1 MKKLLYLGLTALTML
16 FSLGSARGQDEGATA
31 AKVKVTL
38 EPTATWTRGLSAPK
52 FKVEITPGQSGSV
65 ELGTDADKLAVKVTF
80 AKQEGPAAK
89 TEITQLLTAA
99 ETSLK
104 PSTEELEDGTWTLSY
119 ALMKGDNS
127 VAFGEGADVAE
138 DCANTLNVVTPILVF
153 DPAGGD
159 VVEGTE
165 ISISCSNCDDVEAD
179 DNIVFK
185 FYADKQTAT
194 EKAAS
199 DFEDDEDGVYWLNGK
214 TPTITVEEPVLA
226 AGIFNMTTLE
236 ALSIAYAE
244 YTVTEKPKV
253 TVTLNPNTWK
263 LGSTPKPTFVLN
275 SLELTEKEIGDKDG
289 DLSIKVKVSKDDKN
303 FEQRLTGSTTEIET
317 DELTEGDWTITYEL
331 QIKKGTDYEAY
342 TDAKVSPATDNLTV
356 QAAAVAPKEAAITVT
371 FTPAEWTIGESN
383 KVTATVVMD
392 PADAFTLGSEVGDY
406 AIRVWFQ
413 DSYDG
418 STIETFYLT
427 SASSEFQSASF
438 ATLEE
443 YGADKYTLVY
453 GVVTVAGNGRYTPYT
468 DVDFTFD
475 ASTEEFEVKAGT
487 GGDVTTLEKPTIT
500 STRIIEGKYAGLY
513 VKGDKISIS
522 AETGATIWY
531 TLDGTTPE
539 ADEEKAHK
547 YTGPFELE
555 ESSKPIVIKAIA
567 ANGNV
572 TSEEAQAK
580 YFFLDISVDLYT
592 LIGESM
598 PIDFAGYG
606 KYVPFSVWVMIE
618 KGGSPISCDPKG
630 LYAGVYYTIDG
641 KTDPDMDKWE
651 EGNKG
656 PVYYVDQLDTA
667 FHSPMMM
674 LTQDNVEQIKIKVYL
689 TYDGEL
695 VAESEVFDFDV
706 YQGAEVPGL
715 ILDPSPYL
723 SKVTSEP
730 VKIENADDFVVI
742 LYTKD
747 GSIPTYDRHYWGM
760 MKYDEPEANLFVY
773 DAETGIEIEGTETIK
788 VIGYTMGSFGGG
800 GMDPLDLDDEFFDDP
815 MGGGGDNT
823 MFPHYGS
830 DMVTATYT
838 LVKKPELSLNP
849 DPEDGAVAY
858 NTEVTITNIE
868 EIEAAGYAVTFDVYP
883 SKEEAFY
890 PFSQYGA
897 SYPVVTKENPLV
909 LFNLYNAETG
919 ADFDYYVTY
928 QVNDPSDVPMPQ
940 IQYQGNARADEIGL
954 YTKGQKVKIVGEGD
968 EYKVW
973 YTIDGSA
980 PKADE
985 AQGGQS
991 SAEITLD
998 KSMVIK
1004 AIAVKEGE
1012 ASDVAT
1018 AHFTLYEDATLTFTL
1033 VDQSRYFPVTDS
1045 VGKNIS
1051 IDVNF
1056 NVKESPE
1063 LGFYSP
1069 SPAVIYY
1076 SIDGETDP
1084 TMEAYK
1090 QDDTK
1095 VFKAEGKLI
1104 ESEYGNFATNPYIYF
1119 DQEESVNLKAR
1130 VYLNIELGEGEGGL
1144 IFSDVLSKEIDV
1156 VFGLQDPVFDVEAGE
1171 VHIGDTL
1178 RIKNLNDSYAEET
1191 DAIYFSVNGELP
1203 FSHLYEGVYQSGW
1216 NVSGDEEN
1224 DALTE
1229 LYAKQVIVVFQQ
1241 DENGMYAY
1249 IPSNTKYY
1257 DGSDK
1262 IRIKDGKFEIQA
1274 ICYDYT
1280 AYGID
1285 GRGEP
1290 GMLQYGSNFVA
1301 KEYTVKPKALDPV
1314 FSVAAGK
1321 VTKGTKVAINCATEG
1336 AKIYYTTN
1344 GTEPT
1349 QASTEFKV
1357 GDTIV
1362 VTQDTTI
1369 MAIAICADMDNSE
1382 VVKAVYVIDT
1392 VKAPTFS
1399 VAAGEVVKGTKV
1411 AIECATKDAKIYYT
1425 TNGDV
1430 PTVESTEY
1438 TDSIAIESDMTI
1450 KAIAYRADM
1459 VISPVAV
1466 AAYVVKE
1473 EAQSVATPTFSVP
1486 AGEVAIGTKV
1496 EIKCATEGAVIY
1508 YTLDGTTPDAD
1519 ATEYKDAIV
1528 INEAV
1533 TVKAIAI
1540 KGELKSEVATASY
1553 TVSTAVEGA
1562 ELAGVNIYPNPNDG
1576 KFNVVVPVD
1585 ATVVVF
1591 TANGQVV
1598 RRMEVAAGVHS
1609 LQLANSGI
1617 YFVRLTAANGQSAVK
1632 RVVVR

>member
-16 FSLGSARGQDEGATA
+16 FSLGSTRGQDA

-38 EPTATWTRGLSAPK
+38 EPATWTRGLSTPK
-52 FKVEITPGQSGSV
+52 FKVEITPEQSDGV
-65 ELGTDADKLAVKVTF
+65 ELGTGADKLAVKVTF
-80 AKQEGPAAK
+80 TKQDAPAAK

-104 PSTEELEDGTWTLSY
+104 PSTETEVLEDGIWNLSYELRKGDDSDVFGTEAETAEDCVKALTVETPTLTFNPANGQVTEGSEIEITCSEEELEDY
-119 ALMKGDNS
+119 
-127 VAFGEGADVAE
+127 
-138 DCANTLNVVTPILVF
+138 
-153 DPAGGD
+153 
-159 VVEGTE
+159 
-165 ISISCSNCDDVEAD
+165 
-179 DNIVFK
+179 IVFK
-185 FYADKQTAT
+185 FYADKTTA
-194 EKAAS
+194 EQNAAQ
-199 DFEDDEDGVYWLNGK
+199 DFKVDGDDVSWLDSGN
-214 TPTITVEEPVLA
+214 PTIEKDAPVLA
-226 AGIFNMTTLE
+226 AAISDYITSTI
-236 ALSIAYAE
+236 IAITYAE
-244 YTVTEKPKV
+244 YTVKEKPKV

-263 LGSTPKPTFVLN
+263 LGSTTKPAFVLN
-275 SLELTEKEIGDKDG
+275 TLELTEKGKEMGDEEGK
-289 DLSIKVKVSKDDKN
+289 LSIKVTVAKGDNN
-303 FEQRLTGSTTEIET
+303 FEQRLTSNVTEIET
-317 DELTEGDWTITYEL
+317 DKLTEEGDWTITYEL
-331 QIKKGTDYEAY
+331 QIKSGEKYEAY
-342 TDAKVSPATDNLTV
+342 TDAKVSPATDKLTV
-356 QAAAVAPKEAAITVT
+356 QAAAVAPKNAAITVT
-371 FTPAEWTIGESN
+371 FTPAEWTIGESD
-383 KVTATVVMD
+383 KVTATVAMD
-392 PADAFTLGSEVGDY
+392 PTDAFTLGNEVGDY
-406 AIRVWFQ
+406 AIRVFFK

-418 STIETFYLT
+418 TTETFYLT
-427 SASSEFQSASF
+427 SASSELQSESF
-438 ATLEE
+438 ANLVVE
-443 YGADKYTLVY
+443 GAYKYTLEY
-453 GVVTVAGNGRYTPYT
+453 SVVTVTGNGRYTPYT
-468 DVDFTFD
+468 DAEFTFD

-513 VKGDKISIS
+513 VEGDKITMS
-522 AETGATIWY
+522 AQTGATIWY

-567 ANGNV
+567 ANGDV

-580 YFFLDISVDLYT
+580 FFFLDISVDLYT
-592 LIGESM
+592 FMGEPM
-598 PIDFAGYG
+598 PIDWAGYG

-618 KGGSPISCDPKG
+618 KGGSPISCDPEG

-641 KTDPDMDKWE
+641 KTEPDMDKWE

-656 PVYYVDQLDTA
+656 PVYYVDQLDET
-667 FHSPMMM
+667 FHSPIMM
-674 LTQDNVEQIKIKVYL
+674 LTQNNVEQIKIKVYL

-695 VAESEVFDFDV
+695 VAESEVFDFEV
-706 YQGAEVPGL
+706 EQGDEVPEL
-715 ILDPSPYL
+715 ILDPHPYF

-747 GSIPTYDRHYWGM
+747 GSIPTYDRHYFTI
-760 MKYDEPEANLFVY
+760 MKDKPDASLFVY
-773 DAETGIEIEGTETIK
+773 DAEKGIEIEGKETIK

-849 DPEDGAVAY
+849 DPKDGAVAH
-858 NTEVTITNIE
+858 NTEVIITNIE
-868 EIEAAGYAVTFDVYP
+868 EIEADGYAVTFDVYP

-940 IQYQGNARADEIGL
+940 IQYQGNAMADEIGL

-1045 VGKNIS
+1045 VGKNIG

-1156 VFGLQDPVFDVEAGE
+1156 VFGLQDPVFDVEVGE

-1178 RIKNLNDSYAEET
+1178 RIKNLNDSYAEES
-1191 DAIYFSVNGELP
+1191 DEIFFSVNGELP

-1262 IRIKDGKFEIQA
+1262 IRIKDGKLKIQA

-1473 EAQSVATPTFSVP
+1473 EAQSVATPIFSVP

-1533 TVKAIAI
+1533 TIKAIAI

-1553 TVSTAVEGA
+1553 TVKEDLANEGA

>member
-16 FSLGSARGQDEGATA
+16 FSLGSARGQDEAA

-38 EPTATWTRGLSAPK
+38 EPATWTRGLSAPR
-52 FKVEITPGQSGSV
+52 FKVDITPGQGSV
-65 ELGTDADKLAVKVTF
+65 ELGTDQDKLAVKVTF
-80 AKQEGPAAK
+80 TKQDAPAAK
-89 TEITQLLTAA
+89 TEITQLLTAD
-99 ETSLK
+99 ETPLK
-104 PSTEELEDGTWTLSY
+104 PSTKVLEDGTWNLSY
-119 ALMKGDNS
+119 ELMKGDNS
-127 VAFGEGADVAE
+127 AAFGDEAEVADDCDKTLTVA
-138 DCANTLNVVTPILVF
+138 TPILTF
-153 DPAGGD
+153 NPANGEIE
-159 VVEGTE
+159 EGSE
-165 ISISCSNCDDVEAD
+165 ITITCSESGIGNEQ
-179 DNIVFK
+179 ILYS
-185 FYADKQTAT
+185 FYADMETA
-194 EKAAS
+194 KSSAPD
-199 DFEDDEDGVYWLNGK
+199 DFDYLDGEFLDSGN
-214 TPTITVEEPVLA
+214 PTIEKDAPVLA
-226 AGIFNMTTLE
+226 AAIYDNVTETI
-236 ALSIAYAE
+236 IAITYAE
-244 YTVTEKPKV
+244 YTVKEKPKV
-253 TVTLNPNTWK
+253 MVTLNPNTWK
-263 LGSTPKPTFVLN
+263 LESTPKPTFVLN
-275 SLELTEKEIGDKDG
+275 ALALAEKDKEMGDEEGK
-289 DLSIKVKVSKDDKN
+289 LSIKVKVSKDANN
-303 FEQRLTGSTTEIET
+303 FEQRLTGSGIEIET
-317 DELTEGDWTITYEL
+317 DKLTEEGDWTIDYEL
-331 QIKKGTDYEAY
+331 QIKSGDAYEAY
-342 TDAKVSPATDNLTV
+342 TGAKVSPATDKLTV

-371 FTPAEWTIGESN
+371 LAPAEWIIGESD
-383 KVTATVVMD
+383 KVTATVAMN
-392 PADAFTLGSEVGDY
+392 PADAFTLGNEVGDY
-406 AIRVWFQ
+406 AIRVLFR
-413 DSYDG
+413 DSYE
-418 STIETFYLT
+418 SPIETFYLT
-427 SASSEFQSASF
+427 SASSELQSESF

-443 YGADKYTLVY
+443 YGADKYTLEY
-453 GVVTVAGNGRYTPYT
+453 SVVKVTAAKPYPAYTE
-468 DVDFTFD
+468 VNFTFD

-567 ANGNV
+567 AKGDV

-580 YFFLDISVDLYT
+580 FFFLDISVDLYT

-706 YQGAEVPGL
+706 YQGAEVPEL

-800 GMDPLDLDDEFFDDP
+800 GMDPLDLDDDFFDDP

-849 DPEDGAVAY
+849 DPKDGAVAH
-858 NTEVTITNIE
+858 NTEVIITNIE

-940 IQYQGNARADEIGL
+940 IQYQGNAMADEIGL

-980 PKADE
+980 PKANE

-1033 VDQSRYFPVTDS
+1033 VDLSRYFPVTDS
-1045 VGKNIS
+1045 VGKNIG

-1063 LGFYSP
+1063 LGFNSP

-1104 ESEYGNFATNPYIYF
+1104 ESEYGNYVTNPYIYF
-1119 DQEESVNLKAR
+1119 NQEESVNLKAR

-1191 DAIYFSVNGELP
+1191 DAIFFSVNGELP

-1262 IRIKDGKFEIQA
+1262 IRIKDGKLKIQA

-1466 AAYVVKE
+1466 AAYVAKE

-1533 TVKAIAI
+1533 TIKAIAI

-1562 ELAGVNIYPNPNDG
+1562 ELAGVNIYPTPNDG